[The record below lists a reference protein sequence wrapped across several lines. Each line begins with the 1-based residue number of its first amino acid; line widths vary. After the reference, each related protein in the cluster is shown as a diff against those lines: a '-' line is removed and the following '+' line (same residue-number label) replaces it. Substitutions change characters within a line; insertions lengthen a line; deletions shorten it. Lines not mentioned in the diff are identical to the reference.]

1 MPAGVQWTGRLI
13 ITNSTE
19 KDIDALCGALDRFSS
34 YPMIGAQ
41 HARGCGEISG
51 IANIETDRRLVKKIS
66 FGGFAPAQIDN
77 VA

>member
-1 MPAGVQWTGRLI
+1 
-13 ITNSTE
+13 
-19 KDIDALCGALDRFSS
+19 
-34 YPMIGAQ
+34 MIGAQ

-51 IANIETDRRLVKKIS
+51 IANIETDRRLVKRIS